1 VPRNDVDFT
10 AVRYAVQW
18 HVPDLV
24 VRWLADGRKQGNEWI
39 ARNPNR
45 DDRTPGSF
53 SVNLTSGAWADF
65 ATGDRGSDLISLA
78 AYLFFPNHDKPQL
91 EAARALSRTLGL
103 THD

>member
-1 VPRNDVDFT
+1 MPRSKIDFT

-24 VRWLADGRKQGNEWI
+24 ARWLPDGKKQGNEWV
-39 ARNPNR
+39 ARNPMR
-45 DDRTPGSF
+45 DDREAGSF
-53 SVNLTSGAWADF
+53 SVNLSSGSWADF

-78 AYLFFPNHDKPQL
+78 AYLFFANHDKPQL

-103 THD
+103 DT